1 VNNAYFYQERTPVE
15 TELAEAKAEIEVLKA
30 TIRGKL

>member
-1 VNNAYFYQERTPVE
+1 VFEQGSTPLE

>member
-1 VNNAYFYQERTPVE
+1 VFDQERIPLEVE
-15 TELAEAKAEIEVLKA
+15 LEEAKTEIEVLKA